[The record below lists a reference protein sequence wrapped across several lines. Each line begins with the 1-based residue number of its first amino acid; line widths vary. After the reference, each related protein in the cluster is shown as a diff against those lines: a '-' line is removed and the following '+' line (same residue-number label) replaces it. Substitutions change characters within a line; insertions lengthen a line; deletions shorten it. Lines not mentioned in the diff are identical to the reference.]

1 MEFRAIRQTSHIDGV
16 NRNPGPNEHDKAM
29 FYDDVLKKV
38 KYVAIAG
45 VLPNAKTVAG
55 YVAKGDDA
63 AAGEYIWKL
72 DSSKNPAWRKEDYI
86 SSITRSGNSAIL
98 VRNDRGN
105 IAIPLGSLAWENSID
120 TGVTSIFTR
129 TGAVTA
135 QSGDYTAAQVTNAFD
150 KINNDLDDIL
160 EGATNKHFTAMYK
173 TKIDDAYAAMH
184 PHSNKAILDQITDA
198 GGGVIPSA
206 AQIEEWDTFSAI
218 DAENVRDTVASFIK
232 DNTGITFVHDDNLDT
247 LTPTIDLGDFT
258 TDDLPESATKKYYT
272 DANRPIIPIKL
283 PAYAS
288 VALRCS
294 NAVEGVDYPSGWV
307 LTAGSSEYDL
317 KIFHNLNRNFVKPEV
332 WEVNGDGSERGLPDY
347 SAGYTGKLQ
356 ISKNEIVIEG
366 LTQDELPL
374 RIELIFN

>member
-45 VLPNAKTVAG
+45 VLPNAKTVDG

-105 IAIPLGSLAWENSID
+105 IAIPLGSLAWEDAVDI
-120 TGVTSIFTR
+120 GVTSIFTR
-129 TGAVTA
+129 TGDVVA
-135 QSGDYTAAQVTNAFD
+135 QSGDYTAEQVTNAFD

-160 EGATNKHFTAMYK
+160 EGATNKHFTATYK
-173 TKIDDAYAAMH
+173 TKIDDAYAAIH
-184 PHSNKAILDQITDA
+184 THSNKAILDQITDA
-198 GGGVIPSA
+198 GSGVIPSA
-206 AQIEEWDTFSAI
+206 AQIEEWDIFSAT
-218 DAENVRDTVASFIK
+218 DAENVRDTVASFIQN
-232 DNTGITFVHDDNLDT
+232 NTGITFVHDDNLDT
-247 LTPTIDLGDFT
+247 LTPTINLGDFT

-283 PAYAS
+283 PAHAAVS
-288 VALRCS
+288 LRCS
-294 NAVEGVDYPSGWV
+294 NAVEGVDYPSEWV

-317 KIFHNLNRNFVKPEV
+317 KIVHGLTRNLVDVKV
-332 WEVNGDGSERGLPDY
+332 WEINGDTTQRQLPAF
-347 SAGYTGKLQ
+347 SAAYTGLLQ
-356 ISKNEIVIEG
+356 NSTNEIVIEG

-374 RIELIFN
+374 RIDLIFE

>member
-16 NRNPGPNEHDKAM
+16 NRNPGAAEHDKAM
-29 FYDDVLKKV
+29 VYDDTLKKI

-45 VLPNAKTVAG
+45 IFPNSKTVAG

-72 DSSKNPAWRKEDYI
+72 DLSKNPAWRKEDYI

-105 IAIPLGSLAWENSID
+105 IAIPLGALACEDSID
-120 TGVTSIFTR
+120 NGVTSIFTR
-129 TGAVTA
+129 TGNVVA

-150 KINNDLDDIL
+150 KINDDLDNIL
-160 EGATNKHFTAMYK
+160 EGATNKHFTATYK

-218 DAENVRDTVASFIK
+218 DAENVRDTVASFMQN
-232 DNTGITFVHDDNLDT
+232 NTGITFVHDDNLDT
-247 LTPTIDLGDFT
+247 LTPTINLGDFT

-272 DANRPIIPIKL
+272 DDKNPIKSITL
-283 PAYAS
+283 PSAAT
-288 VALRCS
+288 VAARC
-294 NAVEGVDYPSGWV
+294 AAATEGADYPLGWV
-307 LTAGSSEYDL
+307 LSADTSPVDL
-317 KIFHNLNRNFVKPEV
+317 LIEHNLARRCAGVSIFSV
-332 WEVNGDGSERGLPDY
+332 DGTSDQQLFGNAAY
-347 SAGYTGKLQ
+347 SSVYNLDSANKIR
-356 ISKNEIVIEG
+356 ISALATIETEIVIH
-366 LTQDELPL
+366 LL
-374 RIELIFN
+374 FS